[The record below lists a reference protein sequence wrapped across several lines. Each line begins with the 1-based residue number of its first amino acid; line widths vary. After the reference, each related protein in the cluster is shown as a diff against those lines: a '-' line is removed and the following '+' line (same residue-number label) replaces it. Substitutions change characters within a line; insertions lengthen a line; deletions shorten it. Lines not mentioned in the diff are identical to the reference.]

1 MASKAGWCVWIT
13 GLPGSGKSV
22 VAQAL
27 QESLKRHNIEAQVLS
42 SDALR
47 KAVTPDPT
55 YSEEERDLFYGAL
68 VLVAEY
74 LTENGMNVVVD
85 ATGNRRR
92 YRKNARSR
100 IPFFVEAYVKCP
112 LEVCMERESG
122 RGETFHAPR
131 AIYRQARKGEAQ
143 TVPGVGVPYEEPLH
157 PEVAVDS
164 ERLSPGE
171 CAQRIYETII
181 KRFRNH

>member
-22 VAQAL
+22 VAQGL
-27 QESLKRHNIEAQVLS
+27 QESLKRHNIKAQILS

-55 YSEEERDLFYGAL
+55 YTEEERDMFYGAL
-68 VLVAEY
+68 ALVAKH
-74 LTENGMNVVVD
+74 LTENGMNVIVD

-131 AIYRQARKGEAQ
+131 AIYRQARKGEA
-143 TVPGVGVPYEEPLH
+143 
-157 PEVAVDS
+157 
-164 ERLSPGE
+164 
-171 CAQRIYETII
+171 
-181 KRFRNH
+181 